1 MIFAFLC
8 YVARRKNIIAITTKD
23 YSEHMHRTLAVNLT
37 LTILITFHALCMH
50 EHGMGTQKLILKER
64 TVSQSATVVYS
75 SYTVVCANNRYKT
88 CKS

>member
-1 MIFAFLC
+1 MYYNYYSIIIIKICIC

-23 YSEHMHRTLAVNLT
+23 YSKHMHRTLAVNLT

-64 TVSQSATVVYS
+64 TVSQSATLVVP
-75 SYTVVCANNRYKT
+75 TQ
-88 CKS
+88 